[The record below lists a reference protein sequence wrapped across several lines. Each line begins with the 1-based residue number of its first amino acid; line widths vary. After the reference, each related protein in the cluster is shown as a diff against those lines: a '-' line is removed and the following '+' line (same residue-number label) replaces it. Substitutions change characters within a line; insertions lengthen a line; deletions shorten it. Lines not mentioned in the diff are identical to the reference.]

1 MEPINCVIIDDEEID
16 RMLVEEYVRST
27 PGLHLTGTFS
37 NALESFDTIDSKDVE
52 LLFLDIDMPVISGV
66 DFLKK
71 LEHPPLCIFIT
82 SHPEF
87 ALDAFEL
94 HAVDYILKPVKKER
108 FDLAIERAFEL
119 ISIRQKALHYDLNFE
134 NDRLTIKE
142 GTSINKVLINDIIY
156 LEALT
161 NYTKV
166 VTKGRKYIT
175 LNNLKNFME
184 ELPQDKFLRVHRSY
198 AVAKNKINSAK
209 DGEILLG
216 EFKVPMGKTYK
227 KLVNKILMENDG

>member
-1 MEPINCVIIDDEEID
+1 MEPINCIIVDDEELD
-16 RMLVEEYVRST
+16 RMVVEDFVYNTASLKLL
-27 PGLHLTGTFS
+27 GSFS
-37 NALESFDTIDSKDVE
+37 NALECVDTINTKDIE
-52 LLFLDIDMPVISGV
+52 LLFLDIDMPVINGV

-71 LEHPPLCIFIT
+71 LAVPPLCIFIT
-82 SHPEF
+82 SHVDY

-94 HAVDYILKPVKKER
+94 HAVDYILKPLKKER
-108 FDLAIERAFEL
+108 FIAAVERTVEL

-142 GTSINKVLINDIIY
+142 GNIINKVLINDIIY

-166 VTKGRKYIT
+166 VTKGKKYIT
-175 LNNLKNFME
+175 LNNLKNFLE
-184 ELPQDKFLRVHRSY
+184 DLPQDKFLRVHRSY

-209 DGEILLG
+209 DGEIQLG
-216 EFKVPMGKTYK
+216 DYKVPMGKTYRK
-227 KLVNKILMENDG
+227 MINQILSGN

>member
-1 MEPINCVIIDDEEID
+1 MEQINCIIVDDEELD
-16 RMLVEEYVRST
+16 RMMVEDLVLNT
-27 PGLHLTGTFS
+27 TGLQLIGSFN
-37 NALESFDTIDSKDVE
+37 NALESVEVINNKVID

-71 LEHPPLCIFIT
+71 LEMPPLCIFIT
-82 SHPEF
+82 SHVDY

-108 FDLAIERAFEL
+108 FDAAVERAKEL
-119 ISIRQKALHYDLNFE
+119 LSIQQKALQYDLSVE

-142 GTSINKVLINDIIY
+142 GNTINKVLINDIIY

-166 VTKGRKYIT
+166 VTKAKKYIT
-175 LNNLKNFME
+175 LNNLKNFLE
-184 ELPQDKFLRVHRSY
+184 DLPQDKFLRVHRSY
-198 AVAKNKINSAK
+198 AVAKNKISSAG
-209 DGEILLG
+209 DGEIFLG
-216 EFKVPMGKTYK
+216 EYKVPMGKTYRK
-227 KLVNKILMENDG
+227 TVNQIIAGN

>member
-1 MEPINCVIIDDEEID
+1 MEPINCLIVDDEELD
-16 RMLVEEYVRST
+16 RMVVEDFVQNT
-27 PGLHLTGTFS
+27 PGLNLLGSFS
-37 NALESFDTIDSKDVE
+37 NALECVDTINTKDID
-52 LLFLDIDMPVISGV
+52 LLFLDIDMPVINGV

-71 LEHPPLCIFIT
+71 LEVPPLCIFIT
-82 SHPEF
+82 SHVDY

-94 HAVDYILKPVKKER
+94 HAVDYILKPLKKER
-108 FDLAIERAFEL
+108 FDAAVERAVEL

-142 GTSINKVLINDIIY
+142 GNIINKVLINDIIY

-166 VTKGRKYIT
+166 VTKGKKYIT
-175 LNNLKNFME
+175 LNNLKNFLE
-184 ELPQDKFLRVHRSY
+184 DLPHDKFLRVHRSY

-209 DGEILLG
+209 DGEIQLG
-216 EFKVPMGKTYK
+216 DYKVPMGKTYR
-227 KLVNKILMENDG
+227 KIINQILSGN